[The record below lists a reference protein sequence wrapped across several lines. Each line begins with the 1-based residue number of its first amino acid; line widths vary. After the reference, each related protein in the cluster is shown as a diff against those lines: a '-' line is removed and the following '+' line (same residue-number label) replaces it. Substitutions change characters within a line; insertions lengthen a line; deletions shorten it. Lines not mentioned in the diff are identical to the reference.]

1 MSKEGLR
8 AALISFNLP
17 INQKMELYNSCVE
30 GRLEE
35 FKNLVINKKY
45 PMLEEVSAHDYYWTP
60 LHYAMHYGQI
70 EIIKFL
76 MEQLKAKGIHES
88 AMRIESNDG
97 RCPLLCLLRSNSINV
112 DKKKEILT
120 KFLQMYPNTNLS
132 NEVRKEIK
140 SRDMD
145 AILKKFGK

>member
-1 MSKEGLR
+1 LK
-8 AALISFNLP
+8 
-17 INQKMELYNSCVE
+17 NS
-30 GRLEE
+30 
-35 FKNLVINKKY
+35 KNLVVSKKY
-45 PMLEEVSAHDYYWTP
+45 PMLEEVSAHNYYWTP

-76 MEQLKAKGIHES
+76 IEQLKGKGIIES
-88 AMRIESNDG
+88 AMKLESNDG

-120 KFLQMYPNTNLS
+120 KFLQLYPNTFLS
-132 NEVRKEIK
+132 NDVRKEAR

-145 AILKKFGK
+145 GILKKFGK